1 MATDDPVFFELGGEH
16 GALLSAERFQSEICP
31 HREALQITR
40 LPRLS
45 RWCGLTPL
53 RWRLA
58 SSSSWSSPSRR
69 GPRPS
74 AAGAIG
80 VGEAGVGVLTSQ
92 MFPGRW
98 ELMCCLVRVVDADVN
113 MPHKLRIEKHLFN
126 ELTFPGS
133 FPKIV

>member
-1 MATDDPVFFELGGEH
+1 MVWTHAAAVASGFIQL
-16 GALLSAERFQSEICP
+16 
-31 HREALQITR
+31 
-40 LPRLS
+40 
-45 RWCGLTPL
+45 
-53 RWRLA
+53 LA
-58 SSSSWSSPSRR
+58 SPSHR

-74 AAGAIG
+74 AAGAIV

-113 MPHKLRIEKHLFN
+113 MPQKLRTEKHLFN